1 MWNAQLS
8 ESSKF
13 WTHIALPEKLGSKF
27 DRVLLKSLSKLVVC
41 CFWRDFNLKVIFSPF
56 ELKTLLFSLFQFG
69 VKRRGE
75 KEGKFFSSF
84 LWTYCGSLS
93 HTLFFPFLWTF
104 KEGKERKSLLKKLS
118 KKKRAFVVFLFSDWV
133 FFFHSQVSHTFFF
146 FWKKGVFPG
155 IEKFPNEK
163 YSENQQTQQWLF
175 FWVIFVPFF
184 FPTIVVNT
192 KKREQN
198 FNFFLKPRFK
208 FDYPLNLSISLS
220 GGKESNNDSPSNGE
234 WTGKSSS
241 FQPSCGFCLWYFDHC
256 WGCGVKGNGLFER
269 KVWLKCFGI
278 SCHGGWEPRSKLLF
292 FFFQT
297 FWSPFFPFRVALLES
312 ATWSGWYIPPKAQ
325 YLGKTDSKQVPWG
338 KDEKNF
344 EKRVKKYVK
353 PVKGKLMS
361 NFWSNESSCSEVYV
375 GFFWWRFCCCFSVIL
390 FLLRI
395 LNRTYFSTQ
404 ENLNYLHWGLW
415 LNWCF
420 SFFWQEK
427 LVVFQTN
434 SGEFLIHLNWLEN
447 MRETVT
453 LIEAKNWT
461 QRQRK

>member
-41 CFWRDFNLKVIFSPF
+41 CFWRDFNLKVIFS
-56 ELKTLLFSLFQFG
+56 LLNWRLFFSLSSNLEWKG
-69 VKRRGE
+69 VE
-75 KEGKFFSSF
+75 KKKEIFFFFSLNL
-84 LWTYCGSLS
+84 LWESL
-93 HTLFFPFLWTF
+93 TLFFSLSLNIQRGKRK
-104 KEGKERKSLLKKLS
+104 KESPEKTQQ
-118 KKKRAFVVFLFSDWV
+118 KKKSIRCFFVFRLGLFFSLSG
-133 FFFHSQVSHTFFF
+133 FTHLFF
-146 FWKKGVFPG
+146 FWKKRSVSWHWE
-155 IEKFPNEK
+155 I
-163 YSENQQTQQWLF
+163 SQWKI
-175 FWVIFVPFF
+175 FWKSTNSTVTFLLGNFCFPFF
-184 FPTIVVNT
+184 STIVVDT

-390 FLLRI
+390 FFV
-395 LNRTYFSTQ
+395 TDSQ
-404 ENLNYLHWGLW
+404 QNLFFHSRKSQLSSLGSLVE
-415 LNWCF
+415 LVFFLFLTGETRCF
-420 SFFWQEK
+420 SD
-427 LVVFQTN
+427 
-434 SGEFLIHLNWLEN
+434 
-447 MRETVT
+447 
-453 LIEAKNWT
+453 
-461 QRQRK
+461 